1 MFIVYLCSTETNVL
15 MDLLCAVLEEVV
27 SLEDEQKVERIVE
40 EASGRKIV
48 CNFRFLSYHLKKNHY
63 GFFALTLSDP
73 SLKVMVLEK
82 AISF

>member
-40 EASGRKIV
+40 EASGRKIFR
-48 CNFRFLSYHLKKNHY
+48 NFRFLFYHLQKN
-63 GFFALTLSDP
+63 LP
-73 SLKVMVLEK
+73 NMVFLL
-82 AISF
+82 